1 MSRTEEMILEREIKG
16 IRFLLIVK
24 IVFVVIAALAL
35 TVTTQ
40 NFRELVITEIILSA
54 GFIVTLVLL
63 HLLRRRS
70 RVRLV
75 GLLSVL
81 LDLIVL
87 MPLPMVWYN
96 AVGGDIIPRTYILK
110 TYLPMM
116 IYIVMILEAVALQP
130 LYPAI
135 FAAGSTCALGLYY
148 FYAAADPRFSGT
160 GDFIRAFLG
169 DSVHTNMYIMNIFIT
184 AAAGVTLFVI
194 TRIARRT
201 VYEATRYEVSTS
213 QLSRYF
219 SPKIAEAI
227 AGAGEDFMKPQGVLQ
242 HEAVLF
248 CDIRDFTSLSE
259 RLEPAEIM
267 KLLSEYHE
275 KMVGVIFANAGTLD
289 KFIGDGILAV
299 FGTPVSASDDAVRAV
314 RAGIGML
321 EAVNELNAARRARG
335 LFEIRIGVGI
345 HYGQLLAGNIGV
357 ESRLEYTV
365 IGDTVNLASRIE
377 GLCKTAGECLLV
389 SRAVVDCLGGAF
401 PVKSLGSFEVKGKA
415 QSVEVFTLG

>member
-1 MSRTEEMILEREIKG
+1 MTRTEEMILDREIRG
-16 IRFLLIVK
+16 IRFLLITK
-24 IVFVVIAALAL
+24 MVFVVIAAVSL

-40 NFRELVITEIILSA
+40 NFREFVITTIILAA
-54 GFIVTLVLL
+54 GFLIMVFLL

-81 LDLIVL
+81 LDLVVL

-96 AVGGDIIPRTYILK
+96 AVGGDVIPRTYLLK
-110 TYLPMM
+110 TYLPVM

-130 LYPAI
+130 LYPI
-135 FAAGSTCALGLYY
+135 VFSVGSSLVLGLYY
-148 FYAAADPRFSGT
+148 FHAAADPRFSGT
-160 GDFIRAFLG
+160 GDFVRAFLG
-169 DSVHTNMYIMNIFIT
+169 DSVHTNMYVTNIFIT
-184 AAAGVTLFVI
+184 VAAGVTLFVI

-227 AGAGEDFMKPQGVLQ
+227 SVAGEDFMKPQGVLQ
-242 HEAVLF
+242 DAAVLF

-259 RLEPAEIM
+259 RLEPGEIM

-275 KMVGVIFANAGTLD
+275 KMVGVIFKHEGTLD

-299 FGTPVSASDDAVRAV
+299 FGTPAPRDDDAVRAV
-314 RAGIGML
+314 KAALDMRSAL
-321 EAVNELNAARRARG
+321 EDLNRERRGRG
-335 LFEIRIGVGI
+335 LFEIRIGIGV
-345 HYGQLLAGNIGV
+345 HYGRLLAGNIGV
-357 ESRLEYTV
+357 ANRLEFTV

-377 GLCKTAGECLLV
+377 GLCKTTGRDLLV
-389 SRAVVDCLGGAF
+389 SRAVADCLGSGF
-401 PVKSLGSFEVKGKA
+401 SLTSLGTHEVKGKA
-415 QSVEVFTLG
+415 QSVEVFTLA